1 MTLIIL
7 LVNPLQVVLQGFDI
21 PGRQYSWGS
30 LVMIHAESQDS
41 FTSFYIYIYMLY
53 KHKTAHDAL
62 ANEVP
67 WGGGTCFIGFV
78 QLTD

>member
-41 FTSFYIYIYMLY
+41 FTSFYIYIY
-53 KHKTAHDAL
+53 
-62 ANEVP
+62 V
-67 WGGGTCFIGFV
+67 V
-78 QLTD
+78 QT